1 MWASPHAKIL
11 QTCKPKGQKLVLTF
25 AFPPHHHR
33 RTKMGPSHLRENGPP
48 LDHDP
53 TLPQYW
59 SEHPRDKAFGANCN
73 AFSSKFTGFCIC
85 HPIYHENTMY
95 LATRHT
101 MYSAALSTE
110 ATATFMFLPS
120 WNKRMTTKPYAS
132 LYRRFPHICIFL
144 GTIPSDQLLYA
155 ELPFWNNIQTP
166 LPKHTWEVHIVAT
179 WNTEGRNCLKYACN
193 KNWLKDLAKEISE
206 VKWEI
211 SYIRNNPYPSAPS
224 T

>member
-1 MWASPHAKIL
+1 
-11 QTCKPKGQKLVLTF
+11 
-25 AFPPHHHR
+25 
-33 RTKMGPSHLRENGPP
+33 
-48 LDHDP
+48 
-53 TLPQYW
+53 
-59 SEHPRDKAFGANCN
+59 
-73 AFSSKFTGFCIC
+73 
-85 HPIYHENTMY
+85 MY
-95 LATRHT
+95 LATRHAI
-101 MYSAALSTE
+101 YSAALSTE
-110 ATATFMFLPS
+110 ATANFMILPS

-132 LYRRFPHICIFL
+132 LYRRFPHICKFL

-211 SYIRNNPYPSAPS
+211 SYIRNNPYPSALCNEKTPGLIIVS
-224 T
+224 KLSSDHLHQTPQGPQDKIVCTLDPPQSSDEAT